1 VKAATDDYLDSQ
13 DVMGNWIEECAL
25 LGANCRSRSQ
35 ELHKSWVRWCEEN
48 EHYKTSLK
56 QFLGALLERPNIR
69 KVHTEV
75 GNLIQ
80 GIDVRPWVKIL

>member
-1 VKAATDDYLDSQ
+1 
-13 DVMGNWIEECAL
+13 
-25 LGANCRSRSQ
+25 
-35 ELHKSWVRWCEEN
+35 LHKSWVRWCEEN

-80 GIDVRPWVKIL
+80 GIDVRP